1 MTVVNDA
8 RETLR
13 LIVDSEV
20 FEIVETPDQPG
31 QCHYIWLSGPNP
43 GYGFTSAWSDGHR
56 SALEEQEHAIRDFLK
71 SINPQTGYLD

>member
-1 MTVVNDA
+1 MRAVDFGGGENDRVTDA
-8 RETLR
+8 REPLR

-43 GYGFTSAWSDGHR
+43 GYGFTSAWSPLVCGGAGVR
-56 SALEEQEHAIRDFLK
+56 
-71 SINPQTGYLD
+71 NP